1 MLAIRILSVIVNYNT
16 SSPSTGRTPGAA
28 AMKAAFEKYLNE
40 IVGLTVM
47 ALMTVALIAGQANA
61 EFRKSASPEAPGII
75 EIQLTIK
82 D

>member
-1 MLAIRILSVIVNYNT
+1 
-16 SSPSTGRTPGAA
+16 
-28 AMKAAFEKYLNE
+28 MKAAFEKYLNE

-61 EFRKSASPEAPGII
+61 DFRKSASPEAPGII